1 MEMIKRTSIMIS
13 QPTTSEIRES
23 NRKFNDVYQSLNG
36 FEKSHFHQILN
47 SLKINVIKIDH
58 ARWLKNKNKTKL
70 YKDINLLRLF
80 VKFILLFSLVAWP
93 VMFFTIVGNNNANYI
108 VVALIY
114 FVLFAEVISYQ
125 NSISL
130 LEIEI
135 DKNDVEIVTL
145 EQIIKKTAMHV
156 EIRDLLDVFFKFCE
170 SDGNFKAQ
178 DIYMPSICFSIAS
191 MIKSKQYD
199 IDSDVFF

>member
-1 MEMIKRTSIMIS
+1 MIS

-80 VKFILLFSLVAWP
+80 VKFILLFSLVTWP

-114 FVLFAEVISYQ
+114 FILFAEVISYQ

-156 EIRDLLDVFFKFCE
+156 EVRDLLDVFLKFCE
-170 SDGNFKAQ
+170 SDGNLKAQ

-191 MIKSKQYD
+191 MIKSTQYD
-199 IDSDVFF
+199 INSDVFF